1 MAARPLGPGDHRVPA
16 GDQVAVPAQYGLGAH
31 QQRDA
36 PQHLAG
42 ESVQQGGEQ
51 CPVSRGEPDLPA
63 AQQAFED
70 HDLMPESQDL
80 RILGAVAHGQQ
91 PQQRERVGHAEVR
104 QSKQH
109 SQASSPSSSL
119 AEASGGRRPRQD
131 FVMVINWS

>member
-1 MAARPLGPGDHRVPA
+1 VPA
-16 GDQVAVPAQYGLGAH
+16 DGQVAVPAQYGLGAH

-36 PQHLAG
+36 AQHLAG

-51 CPVSRGEPDLPA
+51 CSVSRGEPYLLA

-70 HDLMPESQDL
+70 HDLVPESQDL

-104 QSKQH
+104 QSTQH
-109 SQASSPSSSL
+109 SQASSASRRWRKRAGDDGRGTIPS
-119 AEASGGRRPRQD
+119 
-131 FVMVINWS
+131 W